1 MGHVSSWQRR
11 SKRTAHLSTEDE
23 STLISEKPYYGYKKD
38 PRKKPVVKIRE
49 RKKEQLNSVN
59 NIA

>member
-23 STLISEKPYYGYKKD
+23 STLISEKPYYGYKKSEKYWGQ
-38 PRKKPVVKIRE
+38 RRNGWAGAVMVGRGA
-49 RKKEQLNSVN
+49 N
-59 NIA
+59 